1 MTVKPLDLAKF
12 RKDITKNIPGL
23 SMGFRDP
30 KVWISTGNYALNYAI
45 SGRFKDGGIP
55 LGKVTM
61 LGGQSGCLPEYA
73 KVTIRIQ
80 GQSEGVEIRVGAL
93 KELWQQCQK
102 IEIHTPD
109 GYQPVIN
116 WFDKGELP
124 MVKVS
129 LDNGETTLC
138 ATNHLVQV
146 MHDGTLVWKLAGE
159 LDIGDQVLTDN
170 PHTPYGLVTAV
181 VDQPDEECYDFEIGH
196 ENHRYWGDG
205 VSSHNSG
212 KSFLA
217 SGNITAN
224 AQKKDVFVV
233 LVDTENALD
242 ETWLKALDVDTSEDK
257 LLKANLAMVDD
268 VAKLIS
274 DFMKDYKTQY
284 GAIDEDQRPR
294 VLFVIDSL
302 GMMLTPT
309 DVNQFE
315 AGDLKGDMG
324 RKPKALAALVRNCVN
339 MFGEY
344 DVGMVCTNHSYASQD
359 MFNPDDVI
367 SGGQGQIYASSI
379 VLAMRK
385 LKLKEDEMGNKTT
398 EVKGIRAQCKVMKT
412 RYNQPFTSV
421 EVKIPYDRGMDPY
434 SGLFDLFVQKGLL
447 TKEGNRWTYAC
458 VDGTQ
463 IKQFEKAWDRNE
475 DNCLDRVMDEFD
487 IKLNNHQVEK
497 NLSHDPIN

>member
-1 MTVKPLDLAKF
+1 MTVKSLDLTRF

-23 SMGFRDP
+23 SLGFRDP
-30 KVWISTGNYALNYAI
+30 QVWISTGNYALNYAI
-45 SGRFKDGGIP
+45 SGQFQDGGIP

-61 LGGQSGCLPEYA
+61 LGGQSGCLPIDA
-73 KVTIRIQ
+73 RVTIRLQ
-80 GQSEGVEIRVGAL
+80 GQLMGTEISVGSL
-93 KELWQQCQK
+93 KDLWNQNKQ

-109 GYQPVIN
+109 GWQSISA
-116 WFDKGELP
+116 WFDKGILP

-129 LDNGETTLC
+129 LSNGMNTIC
-138 ATNHLVQV
+138 AVNHMIEVCV
-146 MHDGTLVWKLAGE
+146 NDDRMWKMAGTLNIFDHVLIDDPVTSLA
-159 LDIGDQVLTDN
+159 QVT
-170 PHTPYGLVTAV
+170 GV
-181 VDQPDEECYDFEIGH
+181 VHVGHQECYDFTVNH
-196 ENHRYWGDG
+196 ANHRYWGDG
-205 VSSHNSG
+205 ISSHNSG
-212 KSFLA
+212 KSFIA
-217 SGNITAN
+217 SGNIVAN

-233 LVDTENALD
+233 LIDTENALD
-242 ETWLKALDVDTSEDK
+242 EAWLRALDVDTSEQA
-257 LLKANLAMVDD
+257 LLKVNLAMIDD

-284 GAIDEDQRPR
+284 EALAPDQRPR

-315 AGDLKGDMG
+315 SGDLKGDMG

-385 LKLKEDEMGNKTT
+385 LKLKEDESGNKTT

-458 VDGTQ
+458 VDGSQ

-475 DNCLDRVMDEFD
+475 DGCLDKVMTEFE

-497 NLSHDPIN
+497 NLSHDQTT

>member
-1 MTVKPLDLAKF
+1 MTKSLDLSKF
-12 RKDITKNIPGL
+12 RKDITKNIPGMSL
-23 SMGFRDP
+23 GFRDP

-61 LGGQSGCLPEYA
+61 LGGQSG
-73 KVTIRIQ
+73 
-80 GQSEGVEIRVGAL
+80 
-93 KELWQQCQK
+93 
-102 IEIHTPD
+102 
-109 GYQPVIN
+109 
-116 WFDKGELP
+116 
-124 MVKVS
+124 
-129 LDNGETTLC
+129 
-138 ATNHLVQV
+138 
-146 MHDGTLVWKLAGE
+146 
-159 LDIGDQVLTDN
+159 
-170 PHTPYGLVTAV
+170 
-181 VDQPDEECYDFEIGH
+181 
-196 ENHRYWGDG
+196 
-205 VSSHNSG
+205 SG

-233 LVDTENALD
+233 LIDTENALD
-242 ETWLKALDVDTSEDK
+242 ESWLKALDVDTAEDK
-257 LLKANLAMVDD
+257 LLKVNMAMIDD

-274 DFMKDYKTQY
+274 DFMKDYKSQY
-284 GAIDEDQRPR
+284 AALDEDLRPR

-367 SGGQGQIYASSI
+367 SGGQGPIYASSI

-385 LKLKEDEMGNKTT
+385 LKLKEDEMGNKLTGG
-398 EVKGIRAQCKVMKT
+398 EVSGIRAQCKIMKT
-412 RYNQPFTSV
+412 RYNKPFEQV
-421 EVKIPYDRGMDPY
+421 EIKIPYETGMDPF
-434 SGLFDLFVQKGLL
+434 SGLYDLFVQKKLL
-447 TKEGNRWTYAC
+447 NKEGNKWSYTC
-458 VDGTQ
+458 LDGTQ
-463 IKQFEKAWDRNE
+463 IKQFEKPWSRNE
-475 DNCLDRVMDEFD
+475 DGCLERVMNEFHAQMGKRYLHSED
-487 IKLNNHQVEK
+487 VPDTDTSAQE
-497 NLSHDPIN
+497 SE